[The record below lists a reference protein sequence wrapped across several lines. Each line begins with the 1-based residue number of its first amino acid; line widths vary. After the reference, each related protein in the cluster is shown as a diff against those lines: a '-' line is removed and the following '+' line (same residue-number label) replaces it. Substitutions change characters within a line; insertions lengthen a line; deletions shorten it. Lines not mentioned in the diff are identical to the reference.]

1 MSLQSTANADQIAYW
16 NNAAGETWAAL
27 QDRLDRQIEPL
38 GLRAIEA
45 SAPQPGERVL
55 DIGCGCGQ
63 TSFELARRVGPSGR
77 VLGVDISA
85 PMLEVARQRAAGAA
99 ANVSFIEADAQT
111 HALQKGGFDLAVSRF
126 GVMFFDDPTAAFRN
140 IGAAL
145 RPGGRLAFVCWRP
158 MLENAWMAT
167 PLFAAMPLLPPLP
180 PPDPAAPGP
189 FAFAD
194 PERVRNILTGAGF
207 EAVDIQP
214 HDQPIGGNDLDQTVA
229 MALKVGPLGAVL
241 REHPHLRDG
250 VVGAIREALA
260 PHVTPKGVMLP
271 SATWIVTARTS
282 L

>member
-45 SAPQPGERVL
+45 GAPQPGERVL

-63 TSFELARRVGPSGR
+63 TSLELARRVGTAGR
-77 VLGVDISA
+77 VLGVDISS
-85 PMLEVARQRAAGAA
+85 PMLEVARKRAIAAA

-111 HALQKGGFDLAVSRF
+111 HAFPKGGFDLAVSRF

-145 RPGGRLAFVCWRP
+145 RPGGRLSFVCWRP

-194 PERVRNILTGAGF
+194 PERVRSILTGAGF

-250 VVGAIREALA
+250 VVGAIRDALA
-260 PHVTPKGVMLP
+260 PHVTPNGVMLP
-271 SATWIVTARTS
+271 SATWIVTARRA
-282 L
+282 